1 MNFLDPCHAEHL
13 PAKEILKLRHLP
25 SFRGPAHS
33 RTTLERPQD
42 FPLRL
47 ANARGLGGTAAAC
60 GKFRHKPM
68 RNVLWFDLLWQA
80 IPDLLDE
87 IEAIDTQRIDANG
100 YEGSPG
106 WTGNQQTRLP
116 PG

>member
-1 MNFLDPCHAEHL
+1 
-13 PAKEILKLRHLP
+13 
-25 SFRGPAHS
+25 
-33 RTTLERPQD
+33 
-42 FPLRL
+42 
-47 ANARGLGGTAAAC
+47 
-60 GKFRHKPM
+60 M

-106 WTGNQQTRLP
+106 RTGNQQTRLP
-116 PG
+116 PR

>member
-1 MNFLDPCHAEHL
+1 M
-13 PAKEILKLRHLP
+13 
-25 SFRGPAHS
+25 
-33 RTTLERPQD
+33 
-42 FPLRL
+42 
-47 ANARGLGGTAAAC
+47 
-60 GKFRHKPM
+60 PM

-106 WTGNQQTRLP
+106 WTGTNKRGYRLGREP
-116 PG
+116 ENSGRPNAGSNLY